1 MMEIKEVFAPQNL
14 VEIYMGFLRGR
25 VRYRGYEEKH
35 TSCKLWGGIKRNLT
49 ERKWEEGKG
58 FMFQVEPLWHLHF

>member
-14 VEIYMGFLRGR
+14 AEIDMGFLRGR

-35 TSCKLWGGIKRNLT
+35 TSCKLWGGNKKKLN
-49 ERKWEEGKG
+49 
-58 FMFQVEPLWHLHF
+58 

>member
-35 TSCKLWGGIKRNLT
+35 TSCKLWGGNKKKLN
-49 ERKWEEGKG
+49 
-58 FMFQVEPLWHLHF
+58 